1 MKQINLDNIKI
12 QAAVLFA
19 VQIVV
24 ALVLE
29 FGFKLPSASI
39 ILFFILVNLI
49 FIGYL
54 LYMFS
59 STLSKRSQTIKE
71 ITNDNISQVM
81 RYGNVGMVIYD
92 DNYNVIWMSDLFEER
107 EINYVGEKLTM
118 WLPDVNEL
126 LQEGVD
132 SIVVD
137 FEGYRYRVD
146 KKDDEQVLFFQDI
159 TDFSL
164 LEMKYKNEQVVV
176 GIVHMDNYNDTVQYE
191 DEQKI
196 ATINANLRQKVI
208 DWCLKHNML
217 IRRVRADRFLVV
229 LNEDDYLEAEK
240 EHFSILN
247 EVREQSQSLDV
258 SITLSMAFARGTADY
273 IELDKMVN
281 ELLEL
286 AQNRGGDQ
294 VATRVYGEDYK
305 FIGGSSEAQEKRSR
319 VRVRVMSQTISNMIQ
334 SSSNVFIV
342 GHKDMD
348 FDCAGAALGMSRIAT
363 GLGVDCYVIGNDITI
378 ENKLERAMYLNNDEL
393 VENHNFI
400 SEEDALDLVEKD
412 SLIIA
417 VDHHSVGLCNA
428 PKLLETCTQV
438 MIIDHHRRKSNDNIN
453 AILVYLEASA
463 SSTSELVV
471 ELLQYQVD
479 KVELTEI
486 EANVMF
492 AGMVID
498 TNNFRTRCGTR
509 TFEAAANLRK
519 MGADPLV
526 VDGMLKD
533 SYQEFE
539 LRTKILSY
547 SEILH
552 DRYIIAPIV
561 EDGVFERAMLSKAAN
576 VLLTIQN
583 VKAAFV
589 IARTDSETIAI
600 SARSNGD
607 MNVQTVMEK
616 MHGGGHFSAAAL
628 QREDTTVEEL
638 KEELIRVIDEYEE
651 EMRESNESNTIE

>member
-1 MKQINLDNIKI
+1 MKHINLDNIKI

-24 ALVLE
+24 ALMLE

-59 STLSKRSQTIKE
+59 STLSKRNQTIKE

-92 DNYNVIWMSDLFEER
+92 DNYNVTWMSDLFEER

-412 SLIIA
+412 SLIIV

-428 PKLLETCTQV
+428 PKLVEACTQV
-438 MIIDHHRRKSNDNIN
+438 MIIDHHRRKSSNNIN

-471 ELLQYQVD
+471 ELLQYQTD

-526 VDGMLKD
+526 VDDMLKD

-607 MNVQTVMEK
+607 MNVQTIMEK
-616 MHGGGHFSAAAL
+616 MQGGGHFSAAAL

-651 EMRESNESNTIE
+651 EMRESNESDTIE

>member
-1 MKQINLDNIKI
+1 MKHINLDNIKI

-24 ALVLE
+24 ALMLE

-348 FDCAGAALGMSRIAT
+348 FDCAGAALGMSRIVT

-412 SLIIA
+412 SLIIV

-428 PKLLETCTQV
+428 PKLVEACTQV
-438 MIIDHHRRKSNDNIN
+438 MIIDHHRRKSSNNIN

-471 ELLQYQVD
+471 ELLQYQTD

-526 VDGMLKD
+526 VDDMLKD

-561 EDGVFERAMLSKAAN
+561 EEGVFERAMLSKAAN

-607 MNVQTVMEK
+607 MNVQTIMEK
-616 MHGGGHFSAAAL
+616 MQGGGHFSAAAL

-651 EMRESNESNTIE
+651 EMRESNESDTIE